1 MLTEHLAYLYNKQ
14 IDKQNMKEQI
24 IKALEESKEGLYKR
38 LEEEIKKLSDDEIN
52 NYLDSILKINQMIE
66 ELKL

>member
-1 MLTEHLAYLYNKQ
+1 
-14 IDKQNMKEQI
+14 MKEQI
-24 IKALEESKEGLYKR
+24 IKALEESKESLYRR

>member
-24 IKALEESKEGLYKR
+24 IKALEESKESLYRR

>member
-1 MLTEHLAYLYNKQ
+1 
-14 IDKQNMKEQI
+14 MKEQI
-24 IKALEESKEGLYKR
+24 IKALEESKESLYKR

>member
-24 IKALEESKEGLYKR
+24 IKALEESKESLYKR

>member
-24 IKALEESKEGLYKR
+24 IKALEELKESLYKR

>member
-1 MLTEHLAYLYNKQ
+1 
-14 IDKQNMKEQI
+14 MKEQI
-24 IKALEESKEGLYKR
+24 IKALEELKESLYKR

>member
-24 IKALEESKEGLYKR
+24 IKALEESKESLYKR
-38 LEEEIKKLSDDEIN
+38 LEEEMKKLSDDEIN